1 MPNLS
6 KQDEDKLLQKIS
18 DLPDSEKAQVFS
30 DLNHGMKGKFDKIAS
45 FDRFDNW
52 SITLFAIF
60 GSVTLLAG
68 ILWAIT
74 LSNKG
79 NFSTIMGVTALVSL
93 VLTIFFCAVALIIEN
108 HADRINVNTDNNDQ
122 VVDVMRKL
130 ELLDRYD
137 AVMDGEY
144 TKDEQNAYKNLSAY
158 LTFAFYCGLSSHVEA
173 LIEQFNKIAVLSE
186 GLDKM
191 EQLDSKSSE
200 QYKKLHSLFVKKLGE
215 LNDSLK
221 KLITPYLNQIVMK
234 LIKIDRVDIL
244 PESIKHNLADNF
256 AGKLLH
262 DARDDDSDDDSDD
275 YDDLD

>member
-6 KQDEDKLLQKIS
+6 KKDEDELLQKIS

-79 NFSTIMGVTALVSL
+79 GFSKLMGITAIISL
-93 VLTIFFCAVALIIEN
+93 VLTIVFCVTALLLEN
-108 HADRINVNTDNNDQ
+108 HANNINVNNDNNDQ
-122 VVDVMRKL
+122 VVNAMRKL

-137 AVMDGEY
+137 ASMDGEGS
-144 TKDEQNAYKNLSAY
+144 KEERNSYKKLCVY
-158 LTFAFYCGLSSHVEA
+158 LTFAFYCGLSSHVDA
-173 LIEQFNKIAVLSE
+173 LLEQYSKIAVLSE

-191 EQLDSKSSE
+191 EQLDSAKSD
-200 QYKKLHSLFVKKLGE
+200 QYEKLYSIFVEKLGD
-215 LNDSLK
+215 LDDSLK
-221 KLITPYLNQIVMK
+221 KLITPYLNQIIMK

-244 PESIKHNLADNF
+244 PDSIKHNLADNF

-262 DARDDDSDDDSDD
+262 DARDDD
-275 YDDLD
+275 DDLD